1 MRGIAW
7 LVHSGVVVSLDAG
20 WIDGS
25 AGDWYMHKMRRVHL
39 KCPNGRVYS
48 LQARDIKLA
57 PQNLAVK

>member
-7 LVHSGVVVSLDAG
+7 IICSGVVVSLDVG

-25 AGDWYMHKMRRVHL
+25 AGDWFVHKMRRVHL
-39 KCPNGRVYS
+39 RCTYGRMYS
-48 LQARDIKLA
+48 LQARDIRLA